1 MKCGFRASNYGE
13 IKADFGIGRTEMTI
27 FRPGTN
33 KSGIG
38 GTEMT
43 IFRPGTNQNVG
54 LVSIQT
60 QNIKIQTFFSTN
72 IEVPYIYKIL
82 KKLSYFISPVMN
94 KPSK

>member
-1 MKCGFRASNYGE
+1 
-13 IKADFGIGRTEMTI
+13 MTI

-60 QNIKIQTFFSTN
+60 QNIKLDVYVRDRAKVNCEITLFW
-72 IEVPYIYKIL
+72 Y
-82 KKLSYFISPVMN
+82 YFNMRVGCWEPLVEEYSI
-94 KPSK
+94 